1 MHIHCLGCAG
11 GYPMGDNGTTAFVV
25 SSQDRSYHILLDAG
39 SGAARALENYLDVL
53 ELNAV
58 IISHDHAD
66 HVADLGTIQHLL
78 MLKPSG
84 AKHAPVPIYLHDQ
97 SAFPPL
103 AIEDK
108 TSQLMTYGA
117 DSVLECGP
125 FRVSFCQTVH
135 PLPCYAMRLEELETG
150 QVLVFTADT
159 GWCPELIEFS
169 QGAHV
174 LIADSAFTNER
185 GRNEI
190 HMTASEVAQLANQ
203 AHVRTLV
210 ASHMAPHA
218 DQTLILQQ
226 IAADLNPDI
235 NLIHCQPGLTLSL

>member
-1 MHIHCLGCAG
+1 
-11 GYPMGDNGTTAFVV
+11 MGDNGTTAFVV

-39 SGAARALENYLDVL
+39 SGTARALENYLDVL

-58 IISHDHAD
+58 IVSHDHAD

-97 SAFPPL
+97 SVFPPL

-108 TSQLMTYGA
+108 TSQLLSYRE

-135 PLPCYAMRLEELETG
+135 PLPCYAMRVEEMETG

-159 GWCPELIEFS
+159 GWCPELIDFS

-203 AHVRTLV
+203 AHVQTLI

-226 IAADLNPDI
+226 IAADLNPNI
-235 NLIHCQPGLTLSL
+235 NLIHCQPGLTISL

>member
-1 MHIHCLGCAG
+1 
-11 GYPMGDNGTTAFVV
+11 MGDNGTTAFVV

-58 IISHDHAD
+58 IVSHDHAD

-97 SAFPPL
+97 SVFPPL

-108 TSQLMTYGA
+108 TSQLLSYRE

-135 PLPCYAMRLEELETG
+135 PLPCYAMRVEEMETG
-150 QVLVFTADT
+150 QGLVFTADT
-159 GWCPELIEFS
+159 GWCPELIDFS

-203 AHVRTLV
+203 AHVQTLI

-235 NLIHCQPGLTLSL
+235 NLIHCQPGLTISL

>member
-1 MHIHCLGCAG
+1 
-11 GYPMGDNGTTAFVV
+11 MGDNGTTAFVV

-58 IISHDHAD
+58 IVSHDHAD

-97 SAFPPL
+97 SVFPPL

-108 TSQLMTYGA
+108 TSQLLSYRE

-135 PLPCYAMRLEELETG
+135 PLVCYAMRVEEMETG

-159 GWCPELIEFS
+159 GWCPELIDFS

-203 AHVRTLV
+203 AHVQTLI
-210 ASHMAPHA
+210 ARHMAPHA

-235 NLIHCQPGLTLSL
+235 NLIHCQPGLTISL

>member
-1 MHIHCLGCAG
+1 
-11 GYPMGDNGTTAFVV
+11 MGDNGTTAFVV

-58 IISHDHAD
+58 IVSHDHAD

-97 SAFPPL
+97 SVFPPL

-108 TSQLMTYGA
+108 TSQLLSYRE

-135 PLPCYAMRLEELETG
+135 PLPCYAMRVEEMETG

-159 GWCPELIEFS
+159 GWCPELIDFS

-203 AHVRTLV
+203 AHVQTLI

-226 IAADLNPDI
+226 IATDLSADI
-235 NLIHCQPGLTLSL
+235 NLVHCQPGLTLSL

>member
-1 MHIHCLGCAG
+1 
-11 GYPMGDNGTTAFVV
+11 MGDNGTTAFVV

-39 SGAARALENYLDVL
+39 SGVARALENYLDVL

-58 IISHDHAD
+58 IVSHDHAD

-97 SAFPPL
+97 SVFPPL

-108 TSQLMTYGA
+108 TSQLLSYRE

-135 PLPCYAMRLEELETG
+135 PLPCYAMRVEEMETG

-159 GWCPELIEFS
+159 GWCPELIDFS

-203 AHVRTLV
+203 AHVQTLI

-235 NLIHCQPGLTLSL
+235 NLIHCQPGLTISL

>member
-1 MHIHCLGCAG
+1 
-11 GYPMGDNGTTAFVV
+11 
-25 SSQDRSYHILLDAG
+25 
-39 SGAARALENYLDVL
+39 
-53 ELNAV
+53 
-58 IISHDHAD
+58 
-66 HVADLGTIQHLL
+66 

-97 SAFPPL
+97 SVFPPL

-108 TSQLMTYGA
+108 TSQLLSYRE

-135 PLPCYAMRLEELETG
+135 PLPCYAMRLEEIETG
-150 QVLVFTADT
+150 QILVFTADT

-185 GRNEI
+185 GQNEI
-190 HMTASEVAQLANQ
+190 HMTAGEVAQLANQ
-203 AHVRTLV
+203 AHVQTLV

-235 NLIHCQPGLTLSL
+235 NLIHCQPGLTISL

>member
-11 GYPMGDNGTTAFVV
+11 GYPIGDNGTTAFVV
-25 SSQDRSYHILLDAG
+25 SSQDRAYHILLDAG

-84 AKHAPVPIYLHDQ
+84 AKHAPVPIYLH
-97 SAFPPL
+97 
-103 AIEDK
+103 
-108 TSQLMTYGA
+108 
-117 DSVLECGP
+117 
-125 FRVSFCQTVH
+125 RVSFCQTVH
-135 PLPCYAMRLEELETG
+135 PLPCYAMRLEEMETG

-174 LIADSAFTNER
+174 LLADSAFTNER

-235 NLIHCQPGLTLSL
+235 NVIHCQPGLTLSL

>member
-1 MHIHCLGCAG
+1 MR
-11 GYPMGDNGTTAFVV
+11 DNGTTAFVV

-58 IISHDHAD
+58 IVSHDHAD

-97 SAFPPL
+97 SVFPPL

-108 TSQLMTYGA
+108 TSQLLSYRE

-135 PLPCYAMRLEELETG
+135 PLPCYAMRVEEMETG

-159 GWCPELIEFS
+159 GWCPELIDFS

-203 AHVRTLV
+203 AHVQTLI

-226 IAADLNPDI
+226 IAADLSADI
-235 NLIHCQPGLTLSL
+235 NLVHCQPGLTLSL